1 MWTCV
6 WASTAAGCT
15 AGCWGSGSGSLT
27 SGPTMSPSPI
37 RWRPGAKL
45 GNVSSAAPTT
55 THRWDRM
62 HQCVV
67 FLFLLLQTHPHH
79 QGHPELPERGLRRGG
94 GGRRRK
100 KRLPE
105 EAQHR
110 NLPHCWLQSEKG
122 KTQLTLSVWVT
133 ALSRPQCT
141 HTHTHLYFYIYAHTP
156 NTGLIRWKH
165 RELGL
170 LFLAENCPNAKS
182 SRYFWWISTFSLKFL
197 CLEFTSEPLGGGG
210 WTWVRT
216 HTTLPSFF
224 FFLIF

>member
-1 MWTCV
+1 MFAKLETTIFHNQLFSFFLFFADWYERWPAWMWTCA

-45 GNVSSAAPTT
+45 GNASSATLT
-55 THRWDRM
+55 MNCRWDCV

-67 FLFLLLQTHPHH
+67 VFFLLQTHPHH
-79 QGHPELPERGLRRGG
+79 EGHPELPERGLRRRGG
-94 GGRRRK
+94 HRRRK

-122 KTQLTLSVWVT
+122 KMQLTLWECES
-133 ALSRPQCT
+133 LSRPQCT
-141 HTHTHLYFYIYAHTP
+141 HTH
-156 NTGLIRWKH
+156 
-165 RELGL
+165 
-170 LFLAENCPNAKS
+170 S
-182 SRYFWWISTFSLKFL
+182 
-197 CLEFTSEPLGGGG
+197 
-210 WTWVRT
+210 
-216 HTTLPSFF
+216 
-224 FFLIF
+224 